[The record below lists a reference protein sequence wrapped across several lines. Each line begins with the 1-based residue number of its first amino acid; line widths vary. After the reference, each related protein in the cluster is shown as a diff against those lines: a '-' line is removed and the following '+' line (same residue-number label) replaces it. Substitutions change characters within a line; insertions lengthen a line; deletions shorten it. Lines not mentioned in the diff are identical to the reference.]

1 MLSYKRRTRR
11 LLSGTFGRRTTRAQQ
26 VAIRGKVKIT
36 SSWLK
41 QVSVA
46 ASALVGLICA
56 VAGLV
61 LCCIRSKRARQKPAS
76 FELEDDEHIITQ
88 PELRRGLDSSEL
100 GYSELAAAT
109 NNFAED
115 RKIGRGGFGPVY
127 RGYLTDQDRHVA
139 IKVLSQELSVQ
150 GLKEFQAEVTIMS
163 QLRHRNIVRLV
174 GWCSRR
180 RGLALVYELMPG
192 GSLDTLLYNAGRHL
206 TWPERYKIAL
216 QLGSALRYLHTEC
229 DQCVVHGDIK
239 PANVMLDASGNA
251 KLGDFGLAR
260 LVDHGAEPQTTQVV
274 AGTVGYIDPE
284 FVSSRRPSAE
294 SDVYSFGVVLLEI
307 ACGRRPTPSRRSD
320 QAASAALLAS
330 VRDMYHR
337 KVILDAADRRLDG
350 EFDGMQMERLL
361 VTGLWCAHQD
371 PLQRPSVA
379 QAVDVLRSEGAELPV
394 LGTMGGSGEIR
405 ALEEHVYGDLSAES
419 SAYFDDSDE
428 TAYLTTEDSAYLLQM

>member
-1 MLSYKRRTRR
+1 MFSYKRRTRR
-11 LLSGTFGRRTTRAQQ
+11 LLSGKFGRRTTRAQQ

-100 GYSELAAAT
+100 RYSELAAAT

-150 GLKEFQAEVTIMS
+150 GLKEFQAEVNITS
-163 QLRHRNIVRLV
+163 WLRHRNIVRLI
-174 GWCSRR
+174 GWCGRR

-192 GSLDTLLYNAGRHL
+192 GSLDMHLYNPDTHL
-206 TWPERYKIAL
+206 TWPQRYFTLLPK
-216 QLGSALRYLHTEC
+216 C
-229 DQCVVHGDIK
+229 
-239 PANVMLDASGNA
+239 
-251 KLGDFGLAR
+251 
-260 LVDHGAEPQTTQVV
+260 
-274 AGTVGYIDPE
+274 
-284 FVSSRRPSAE
+284 
-294 SDVYSFGVVLLEI
+294 SF
-307 ACGRRPTPSRRSD
+307 S
-320 QAASAALLAS
+320 
-330 VRDMYHR
+330 
-337 KVILDAADRRLDG
+337 
-350 EFDGMQMERLL
+350 
-361 VTGLWCAHQD
+361 
-371 PLQRPSVA
+371 
-379 QAVDVLRSEGAELPV
+379 
-394 LGTMGGSGEIR
+394 
-405 ALEEHVYGDLSAES
+405 
-419 SAYFDDSDE
+419 
-428 TAYLTTEDSAYLLQM
+428 